1 MVNWTTR
8 SQNLEGTWKFDDKF
22 DLPVPQSGYEC
33 AELIYETEEFKSL
46 FTSGDDGLA
55 DEYEEV
61 TATALNILSQ
71 IHPRDLSTDQLDHD
85 SELEI
90 KMWLFKYEI
99 LCSLQDG
106 TTNTSSYYENI
117 CDVYLERLKERYE
130 QLVKEPWHE

>member
-22 DLPVPQSGYEC
+22 DLPVPTSGYDC
-33 AELIYETEEFKSL
+33 AELIYETEEFKAL
-46 FTSGDDGLA
+46 FSAGHDALA

-71 IHPRDLSTDQLDHD
+71 IHPRDLSTEQLDED
-85 SELEI
+85 VEFEI

-99 LCSLQDG
+99 VCSLQDG
-106 TTNTSSYYENI
+106 TADI
-117 CDVYLERLKERYE
+117 FMI
-130 QLVKEPWHE
+130 